1 MDKNNITSVKI
12 PAGAFCGHNCSDG
25 CIYWNPYDRD
35 SNGASTV
42 RIMMLTT
49 IRESAKDVLVMKTN
63 CFDCTEGVPHD
74 VAFL

>member
-12 PAGAFCGHNCSDG
+12 SAGAFADTTVLTDVSIGTLMTV
-25 CIYWNPYDRD
+25 IVMA
-35 SNGASTV
+35 ASTV

>member
-25 CIYWNPYDRD
+25 CII
-35 SNGASTV
+35 GTLMTVIVMAASTV

>member
-1 MDKNNITSVKI
+1 MDKNNITSVKFLRVPFADTTVLTDVSI
-12 PAGAFCGHNCSDG
+12 GTLMTVIVMA
-25 CIYWNPYDRD
+25 
-35 SNGASTV
+35 ASTV

>member
-12 PAGAFCGHNCSDG
+12 PAVPFADTTVLTDVSIGTLMTVIVMA
-25 CIYWNPYDRD
+25 
-35 SNGASTV
+35 ASTV

>member
-35 SNGASTV
+35 SNGRQYCSHYDAISMCDTKSLKSTV
-42 RIMMLTT
+42 WL
-49 IRESAKDVLVMKTN
+49 
-63 CFDCTEGVPHD
+63 
-74 VAFL
+74 

>member
-1 MDKNNITSVKI
+1 MTVIVM
-12 PAGAFCGHNCSDG
+12 A
-25 CIYWNPYDRD
+25 
-35 SNGASTV
+35 ASTV

-63 CFDCTEGVPHD
+63 SFDCTEGVPHD

>member
-35 SNGASTV
+35 SNGRQYCSHYDAYYYPRERQGSNYF
-42 RIMMLTT
+42 RNS
-49 IRESAKDVLVMKTN
+49 IRAAHP
-63 CFDCTEGVPHD
+63 CRF
-74 VAFL
+74 

>member
-35 SNGASTV
+35 SNGRQYCSHYDT
-42 RIMMLTT
+42 
-49 IRESAKDVLVMKTN
+49 
-63 CFDCTEGVPHD
+63 
-74 VAFL
+74 

>member
-12 PAGAFCGHNCSDG
+12 PAGAFCGHNCSDDVSIG
-25 CIYWNPYDRD
+25 TLMTVIVMA
-35 SNGASTV
+35 ASTV

>member
-1 MDKNNITSVKI
+1 MDKNNITS
-12 PAGAFCGHNCSDG
+12 
-25 CIYWNPYDRD
+25 
-35 SNGASTV
+35 V

>member
-35 SNGASTV
+35 SNG
-42 RIMMLTT
+42 RQYCCIMILTT

>member
-35 SNGASTV
+35 SNGRQYASQASIFSV
-42 RIMMLTT
+42 G
-49 IRESAKDVLVMKTN
+49 AKRRKSKARN
-63 CFDCTEGVPHD
+63 SKRKC
-74 VAFL
+74 

>member
-12 PAGAFCGHNCSDG
+12 PAGAFADTTVLTDVSIGTLMTV
-25 CIYWNPYDRD
+25 IVMA
-35 SNGASTV
+35 ASTV
-42 RIMMLTT
+42 RIMILTT